1 MTAALGVRVVVIEG
15 LSDPTGAHGAPPRAI
30 GLRALCGQELQMCG
44 NSSYDDKFT
53 HRYRYRCLFTEM
65 FPERRPRINSQ
76 FTPQMDA
83 PTIEAP
89 ASASS
94 AWLEH
99 ALARAANGSTPV
111 VIALGTDHALLPQ
124 WTPTALALRVPTL
137 SKVYVSTDF
146 IFGPYYD
153 ESRPF
158 ARLGLVP
165 GPSHNY
171 SEATMHTRDV
181 FASQGGATYT
191 YTYYSGEVERDLSLP
206 LRESIRPLERA
217 LIARN
222 PRHAS
227 VNLWLGASPVVAP
240 CHYDA
245 YHNAVVQIYGRKR
258 WLLAPPTAWAHLRP
272 YPFLHPCHAQCQQPL
287 GTLST
292 GAREAVGARSVELRR
307 GDVLYVPPL
316 YFHETEARS
325 AEGTIAINGWVGC
338 EESNAAAAIFEL
350 PRPPGSASA
359 ALAPEAAPE
368 AGVPTARSN
377 RIMSATAKGQP
388 TAAAAA
394 ESEFAATLVLALSQR
409 TFGSAWQLAEHV
421 WSERYQSLVSEG
433 TLAVDEAVPSALDCK
448 TLQDS
453 PVLSAAVVDAHGGG
467 DARHGEVLVWAER
480 AARLA
485 HAHLS
490 DGTRSTWL
498 ANLAELVA
506 AERISMRGVGRFWR
520 DLQRCSPRGGEIA

>member
-1 MTAALGVRVVVIEG
+1 
-15 LSDPTGAHGAPPRAI
+15 
-30 GLRALCGQELQMCG
+30 
-44 NSSYDDKFT
+44 
-53 HRYRYRCLFTEM
+53 M

-83 PTIEAP
+83 PKIEAP

-181 FASQGGATYT
+181 FASQGGATST

-388 TAAAAA
+388 TA
-394 ESEFAATLVLALSQR
+394 EFAATLVLALSQR

-520 DLQRCSPRGGEIA
+520 DLQRCSPGEAGRSLEEL

>member
-1 MTAALGVRVVVIEG
+1 MRVV
-15 LSDPTGAHGAPPRAI
+15 PTV
-30 GLRALCGQELQMCG
+30 
-44 NSSYDDKFT
+44 
-53 HRYRYRCLFTEM
+53 
-65 FPERRPRINSQ
+65 
-76 FTPQMDA
+76 
-83 PTIEAP
+83 EAP

-99 ALARAANGSTPV
+99 VLARAANGSTPV
-111 VIALGTDHALLPQ
+111 VIALGTDHSLLPQ
-124 WTPTALALRVPTL
+124 WTPTTLASHVPTL
-137 SKVYVSTDF
+137 SKVYVSTDV

-181 FASQGGATYT
+181 FASQGSASGAV

-206 LRESIRPLERA
+206 LQESIRPLERA

-222 PRHAS
+222 PRRAS

-258 WLLAPPTAWAHLRP
+258 WLLAPPTAWALLRP

-287 GTLST
+287 STLGT
-292 GAREAVGARSVELRR
+292 GAREAAGVWSVELRR

-316 YFHETEARS
+316 SFHETKARS

-350 PRPPGSASA
+350 PRPPGPTSA

-368 AGVPTARSN
+368 AGAPTALGN
-377 RIMSATAKGQP
+377 RNMPGTVKGQP

-394 ESEFAATLVLALSQR
+394 ASESAATLVLALSQR

-448 TLQDS
+448 TLLSS
-453 PVLSAAVVDAHGGG
+453 PVHSAAVVDAHGGG

-485 HAHLS
+485 QVHLS
-490 DGTRSTWL
+490 DGTRGTWL
-498 ANLAELVA
+498 ANLAELVV

-520 DLQRCSPRGGEIA
+520 DLQRCSPRGGEIV